1 MPYCFTHW
9 QINGLVPL
17 SKNRRILIIVAT
29 FLSVWKVHLLLV
41 LESLW
46 REIPEF
52 WPRVPG
58 PLPGE
63 RIARHVSWRA
73 RQLHAVSTFTCAV
86 LHSACLAVCRVSA
99 FSCGHYITTGRERIA
114 RHVSWRASIYFNP
127 AQKSVL
133 VDPCA
138 PFLSLSVLKVNIL
151 VFALKWIPL
160 LFPPRNRTKMLSVY
174 IFRSFLSWGIVN
186 VTYEFLSRKL
196 AVSWPAS
203 DGQNSDCPV

>member
-1 MPYCFTHW
+1 MPYCFSHW

-99 FSCGHYITTGRERIA
+99 FSCGHYITTGRENCAACIMA
-114 RHVSWRASIYFNP
+114 CKHLFHSCTEIGVGWSLCAFSKSIGIKSKYFSFCFEMNTFTIS
-127 AQKSVL
+127 AQEPDENVECLYFQIIPVL
-133 VDPCA
+133 GHSERDLRV
-138 PFLSLSVLKVNIL
+138 
-151 VFALKWIPL
+151 PL
-160 LFPPRNRTKMLSVY
+160 EEAGCELT
-174 IFRSFLSWGIVN
+174 G
-186 VTYEFLSRKL
+186 
-196 AVSWPAS
+196 
-203 DGQNSDCPV
+203 